1 MECSDFCR
9 SVYLLRR
16 LLFGRTCEGGEGPE
30 SSLGQK
36 ISDVKNSCSEERWP
50 GRFAVE
56 WRLHSNYSLGLVH
69 CALNPLERL
78 LCLGMNIL
86 VGVKLL
92 RQFAIKLG
100 ELSGLHLLH
109 ARYQHVDRA
118 VKELVYN
125 VDLVLM
131 QRRIGRAAL
140 KVRFHLL
147 HRSLVH
153 LTLNS
158 RQALTL
164 ANLGLPVCVGA
175 KLLIASV
182 STLRLLQSVALKLTL
197 HILAS
202 FPKHLLLHLGDVLAL
217 LLLLSA

>member
-56 WRLHSNYSLGLVH
+56 RRLHSNYSLSLVH

-78 LCLGMNIL
+78 LCLGMDVLI
-86 VGVKLL
+86 GVKLL
-92 RQFAIKLG
+92 RQFTVKLG

-118 VKELVYN
+118 VEELVHN

-131 QRRIGRAAL
+131 QRWISRAAL

-147 HRSLVH
+147 HSSLVH
-153 LTLNS
+153 LTLNG
-158 RQALTL
+158 RQALTF

-175 KLLIASV
+175 ELLIACV
-182 STLRLLQSVALKLTL
+182 GTL
-197 HILAS
+197 
-202 FPKHLLLHLGDVLAL
+202 
-217 LLLLSA
+217 